1 MQNGVSRSRRPAKL
15 GLILLMILGA
25 LMLWVGSP
33 VIWLWIGSQMTSS
46 QQGEFG
52 PYMLIAVGIIG
63 STVAVA
69 LLLARISRTYERVS
83 GTASTVRVRLPWLRS
98 LRDERQQ
105 TREVGVLDLI
115 LVVTAVTAIT
125 TLGVWFLFFAGS
137 PLAGG

>member
-1 MQNGVSRSRRPAKL
+1 
-15 GLILLMILGA
+15 
-25 LMLWVGSP
+25 
-33 VIWLWIGSQMTSS
+33 MTSS

-52 PYMLIAVGIIG
+52 PYVLIAVGIIG

-69 LLLARISRTYERVS
+69 LLLARINRTYEQVS

-98 LRDERQQ
+98 LRDEPHP

>member
-1 MQNGVSRSRRPAKL
+1 MQTGVSSSRRPAKL

-33 VIWLWIGSQMTSS
+33 VIWLWIGSHMTSS

-52 PYMLIAVGIIG
+52 PYVLIAVGIIG

-69 LLLARISRTYERVS
+69 LLLARINRTYEQVS

-98 LRDERQQ
+98 LRDEPHP

>member
-33 VIWLWIGSQMTSS
+33 VIWLWIGSQLTTS

-63 STVAVA
+63 STIAVA

-83 GTASTVRVRLPWLRS
+83 GTVSTVRVRLPWLRS

-115 LVVTAVTAIT
+115 LVVTAVAAIT